1 MAVILDNLLEG
12 ILTLSLQDQEIL
24 DSILHKRII
33 DEKRDTIVEDY
44 EKAVKN
50 LKAGNISTGT
60 VDDLFDDID
69 E

>member
-1 MAVILDNLLEG
+1 MAAVLDNLLEG
-12 ILTLSLQDQEIL
+12 ISTLSLPDQELL

-33 DEKRDTIVEDY
+33 EKKREAIVRDYEDY
-44 EKAVKN
+44 IRN